1 MIQSIIFDNT
11 KWTPAKAKRWLKK
24 HEHTPIKKA
33 HNTENFIRY
42 RMAEPMKDAKYITKK
57 LGNGIELVIQ
67 I

>member
-1 MIQSIIFDNT
+1 MIQSILFDNT
-11 KWTPAKAKRWLKK
+11 KWTTSKAMRWLKK
-24 HEHTPIKKA
+24 HDHKPIKKA

-42 RMAEPMKDAKYITKK
+42 RLTEPDPKAKYITKK